1 MSPLGRETSSLERRL
16 KELQKEEELL
26 RKDMRS
32 LNRILSDPE
41 EAIKKSTEQK
51 PPSLFRKYFQR
62 QPKAEPPAE
71 PPPAQEPE
79 FEPEPEI
86 LPPTPPPFRPEP
98 EPPPE
103 IRNDYPPA
111 PPSDPEPNQAWRREG
126 AEKKQRLVDGKFAT
140 YITAGSFMPAA
151 ASTRRTKPVQR
162 NRAIFMVV
170 VLIAA
175 LVIVMQLFR
184 FFEW

>member
-16 KELQKEEELL
+16 KELQKEEDSL

-41 EAIKKSTEQK
+41 EAIKKATEKK
-51 PPSLFRKYFQR
+51 PTSLFRKYFQR
-62 QPKAEPPAE
+62 QSKAEPPPE
-71 PPPAQEPE
+71 SPPSQ
-79 FEPEPEI
+79 EPEI
-86 LPPTPPPFRPEP
+86 LPPTPQPFRPDP

-103 IRNDYPPA
+103 ITNNYPPA
-111 PPSDPEPNQAWRREG
+111 PPSEPEPNQAWRREG

-151 ASTRRTKPVQR
+151 SSARRTKPVQR

-170 VLIAA
+170 VLITA
-175 LVIVMQLFR
+175 LIIVMQLFR